1 MASRASASSC
11 RARSG
16 EGMPRA
22 PQASD
27 PRRRRG
33 HGGDDA
39 EGPART
45 GLDVHRHGM
54 LRPLLPGVPARG
66 HQRHRQPGAEQPPQ
80 GTGVDLDPAGRSDA
94 AKPRSI
100 PVGKGIALLQIPR
113 IKVEQVVV
121 QGVERADL
129 KKGPGHVP
137 STVMPGQAGTF
148 GVSGHRTTYGG
159 PFFRLNELTKGDI
172 MTVVTKDSVF
182 TYQVTSKKLVLP
194 SDVSVLDNVRGPGGK
209 VEPTITLTTCH
220 PRFSAKQRLIVF
232 GNLVATVPNN
242 GTVAA

>member
-1 MASRASASSC
+1 MRLRRAI
-11 RARSG
+11 RGGG
-16 EGMPRA
+16 EGTEVMMRRVLRGLGWTFIGMGCFVLYFLVYQLVGTNATASQEQSSLRKELESTWTARA
-22 PQASD
+22 
-27 PRRRRG
+27 G
-33 HGGDDA
+33 I
-39 EGPART
+39 
-45 GLDVHRHGM
+45 
-54 LRPLLPGVPARG
+54 
-66 HQRHRQPGAEQPPQ
+66 
-80 GTGVDLDPAGRSDA
+80 PAGRSDA